1 VKNFVRITHRDFFVN
16 FIGSNKQQIQNKLP
30 MVTMETKLFRPSV
43 TEMVQLSAALLILLN
58 SIVLLL
64 FTLLFGK
71 SYPEVFSKTWIILI
85 FTPLLTGIVQPLTNR
100 AGLLTLSGLADPLT
114 MQAKLAELLK
124 YFDYQETGRDD
135 QSVYLD
141 YKTNWKRSMHFNKG
155 QVSITVEQDS
165 VMISGKKMVLDF
177 IETKMLLGK
186 DFKALSVQKIK
197 GK

>member
-1 VKNFVRITHRDFFVN
+1 
-16 FIGSNKQQIQNKLP
+16 
-30 MVTMETKLFRPSV
+30 
-43 TEMVQLSAALLILLN
+43 MVQLSAALLILLN
-58 SIVLLL
+58 AIVLLL
-64 FTLLFGK
+64 FTFLFGR

-100 AGLLTLSGLADPLT
+100 AGLLTLSGLTDPLT
-114 MQAKLAELLK
+114 MQARLAELLK

-141 YKTNWKRSMHFNKG
+141 YRTNWKRSINFNKG
-155 QVSITVEQDS
+155 QVSITIEQDS
-165 VMISGKKMVLDF
+165 VMISGKKIVLDF

-186 DFKALSVQKIK
+186 DFKALNVQKIK

>member
-1 VKNFVRITHRDFFVN
+1 MTKRTDHANNPNPNT
-16 FIGSNKQQIQNKLP
+16 
-30 MVTMETKLFRPSV
+30 MVTMEKKLFAPSV
-43 TEMVQLSAALLILLN
+43 AEMVQLSAALLILLN
-58 SIVLLL
+58 GIVLLL

-71 SYPEVFSKTWIILI
+71 TYPEVFSRTWIILI
-85 FTPLLTGIVQPLTNR
+85 FTPLLTGIAQPLTNR

-124 YFDYQETGRDD
+124 YFDYQEAGRDD

-141 YKTNWKRSMHFNKG
+141 FKTNWKRSMHFNKG

-165 VMISGKKMVLDF
+165 VMISGKKIVLDF

-186 DFKALSVQKIK
+186 DFKALNVQKLK
-197 GK
+197 

>member
-1 VKNFVRITHRDFFVN
+1 
-16 FIGSNKQQIQNKLP
+16 

>member
-1 VKNFVRITHRDFFVN
+1 MTKRTDHMTT
-16 FIGSNKQQIQNKLP
+16 QIPKP

-58 SIVLLL
+58 AIVLLL
-64 FTLLFGK
+64 FTFLFGR

-100 AGLLTLSGLADPLT
+100 AGLLTLSGLTDPLT
-114 MQAKLAELLK
+114 MQARLAELLK

-141 YKTNWKRSMHFNKG
+141 YRTNWKRSINFNKG
-155 QVSITVEQDS
+155 QVSITIEQDS
-165 VMISGKKMVLDF
+165 VMISGKKIVLDF

-186 DFKALSVQKIK
+186 DFKALNVQKIK

>member
-1 VKNFVRITHRDFFVN
+1 MTKRTNHTNNPNPHA
-16 FIGSNKQQIQNKLP
+16 
-30 MVTMETKLFRPSV
+30 MVTMETKLFRPSI
-43 TEMVQLSAALLILLN
+43 TEMVQFSAALLILLN

-85 FTPLLTGIVQPLTNR
+85 FTPLLTGIVQPLSNR
-100 AGLLTLSGLADPLT
+100 AGLLTMSGLADPLT

-141 YKTNWKRSMHFNKG
+141 YRTNWKRSMHFNKG

-165 VMISGKKMVLDF
+165 VMISGKKIVLDF

-186 DFKALSVQKIK
+186 DFKALNVQKIK